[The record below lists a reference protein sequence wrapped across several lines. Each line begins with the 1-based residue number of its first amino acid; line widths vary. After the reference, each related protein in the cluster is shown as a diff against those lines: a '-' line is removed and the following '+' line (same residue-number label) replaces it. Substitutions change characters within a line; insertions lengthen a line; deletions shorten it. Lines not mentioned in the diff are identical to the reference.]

1 MDNILKKQIRKN
13 MDIKTTEELLQIM
26 EQNDREQWSVDA
38 LEVVREILSERG
50 QELKTEATINKDTE
64 TAEVE
69 YDRSSFQFAYFLSL
83 FIPGMGHLILGYF
96 EAAIRWFK
104 SSAIALIIVFI
115 LGYIVRYFNWR
126 FNSTVLIV
134 LGLPVFFVWLAC
146 LNDLKALKAGKA
158 LDEPVKTNVVENE

>member
-1 MDNILKKQIRKN
+1 MDKNFLKQIRKN
-13 MDIKTTEELLQIM
+13 MNLKTTEELIQIM

-50 QELKTEATINKDTE
+50 QELKTKATINNDTE
-64 TAEVE
+64 TVE

-83 FIPGMGHLILGYF
+83 FIPGIGHLILGYF

-104 SSAIALIIVFI
+104 FLAIVVVIEFI

-126 FNSTVLIV
+126 FNSIVLIV

-146 LNDLKALKAGKA
+146 LNDLKARKAGKT
-158 LDEPVKTNVVENE
+158 LEEPVKSNEVENE